1 MIAAAAMAT
10 GVRLVCGV
18 VPQWRCDPD
27 ATSQRIYFAN
37 HSSHLDF
44 VVIWSALTPRMRA
57 HARPV
62 AGRDYWER
70 DSLRRYLARDLF
82 HAVLIDRPATPKPSL
97 TNGEGGS
104 QTQTAESRSRGA
116 FGSGDPGNRISASQC
131 LGGPSGD
138 PCASARAAVERM
150 ADAMGERDSLI
161 LFPEGTRS
169 TNGDVGPFKSGL
181 YHLSRLRPDAEL
193 IPVQVDNLNR
203 ILPKGEMLPVP
214 MLSRVVFGPSVRPAA
229 EDKQDFLNAA
239 RDALLRLGR
248 SS

>member
-18 VPQWRCDPD
+18 VPQWRCEPD
-27 ATSQRIYFAN
+27 ATSPRIYFAN

-44 VVIWSALTPRMRA
+44 VVIWSALPPRARL

-70 DSLRRYLARDLF
+70 DSLRRCLARDMF
-82 HAVLIDRPATPKPSL
+82 RAVLIDRPAAPKPS
-97 TNGEGGS
+97 TTHGEGGS
-104 QTQTAESRSRGA
+104 AA
-116 FGSGDPGNRISASQC
+116 AVDPRAC
-131 LGGPSGD
+131 
-138 PCASARAAVERM
+138 ARAAVERM
-150 ADAMGERDSLI
+150 ADAMGAHDSLI

-169 TNGDVGPFKSGL
+169 TNGDIGPFKSGL

-193 IPVQVDNLNR
+193 IPVHVENLNR

-214 MLSRVVFGPSVRPAA
+214 MLSRVVFGRAIRPAA
-229 EDKQDFLNAA
+229 GDKEDFLKAA
-239 RDALLRLGR
+239 RDALLNLGR